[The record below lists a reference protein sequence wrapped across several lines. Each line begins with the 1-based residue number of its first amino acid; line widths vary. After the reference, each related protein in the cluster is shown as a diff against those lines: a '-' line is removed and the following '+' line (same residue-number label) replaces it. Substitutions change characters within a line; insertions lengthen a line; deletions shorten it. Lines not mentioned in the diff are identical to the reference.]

1 MERTPEGGILFPPD
15 QLEVGGR
22 CSVYAVDQTGKMR
35 VAEIQ
40 LPRRTPQASA
50 DETGV

>member
-40 LPRRTPQASA
+40 LPRRTP
-50 DETGV
+50 